1 MWGIHDSIR
10 ASLKEISLIIKDAHS
25 TASPSLAVE
34 IGNVVLPCLN
44 EITEIA
50 AQLEDPTASA
60 YKEQSS
66 QQDRLELDIGALT
79 GEEPLRLHKILR
91 KFRSCQERSGFT
103 MT

>member
-44 EITEIA
+44 EITEMI
-50 AQLEDPTASA
+50 
-60 YKEQSS
+60 YKEGNIFVSHVYGYTNT
-66 QQDRLELDIGALT
+66 R
-79 GEEPLRLHKILR
+79 
-91 KFRSCQERSGFT
+91 
-103 MT
+103 